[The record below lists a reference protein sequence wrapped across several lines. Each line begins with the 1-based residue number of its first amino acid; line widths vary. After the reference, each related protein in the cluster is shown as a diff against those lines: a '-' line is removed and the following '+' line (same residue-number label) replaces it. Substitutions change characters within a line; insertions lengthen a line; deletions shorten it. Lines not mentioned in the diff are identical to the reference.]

1 MNPETRTGTGR
12 LLVVDDEEPQMRAL
26 CETLSAEGF
35 ITAGFSAPQAAL
47 AELERSSYDL
57 MLTDLMMP
65 GMDGISL
72 LAAARRIDP
81 ELVGIMM
88 TGHGSIDSA
97 VRAMQA
103 GALDY
108 IQKPF
113 RLKVILPVLR
123 RGMEIRRLRL
133 ENSELRAAQATIQR
147 LNEELEERVRARTRE
162 LEIANQELALANQDL
177 ESFSFSVSHD
187 LRAPLR
193 TIRELSRV
201 FLEDF
206 GNVVPEEG
214 RALLTR
220 VEEGGARMSRLIED
234 LLAFSRFSRQPLEK
248 RPVVL
253 GDLARRLARDLR
265 PKEGAVEVVIGDLP
279 DCHGDASLLEQV
291 LSNLLSNAFK
301 FSRKTAAPRV
311 EVGSLREGNETVYFV
326 RDNGAGFDMRRAD
339 KLFGVFQRLHPA
351 SEFEGTGVGLSIV
364 QRIVQ
369 RHGGRIWAES
379 APGRGA
385 TFYFTLERTAAA
397 SDGAAE
403 SSRSA

>member
-1 MNPETRTGTGR
+1 MIPEAQTRTGR

-26 CETLSAEGF
+26 CDTLSAEGF
-35 ITAGFSAPQAAL
+35 ITAGFSSPQAAL

-57 MLTDLMMP
+57 LLTDLMMP
-65 GMDGISL
+65 GMDGIAL

-88 TGHGSIDSA
+88 TGHGTIDTA

-123 RGMEIRRLRL
+123 RGIEIRRLRT
-133 ENSELRAAQATIQR
+133 ENSELRLAQATIQR
-147 LNEELEERVRARTRE
+147 LNEELEQRVRERTRE
-162 LEIANQELALANQDL
+162 LEVANQELALANQDL

-193 TIRELSRV
+193 NIREFSKI

-206 GNVVPEEG
+206 GQEVPEEG

-234 LLAFSRFSRQPLEK
+234 LLTFSRFSRQPLDK
-248 RPVVL
+248 KPVVL
-253 GDLARRLARDLR
+253 GDLVRRLVAELR
-265 PKEGAVEVVIGDLP
+265 PQESAVEVRIGEVP

-291 LSNLLSNAFK
+291 LANLLSNAFK
-301 FSRKTAAPRV
+301 FSRKTPAPRV
-311 EVGSLREGNETVYFV
+311 EIGSLKQGTENVYFV
-326 RDNGAGFDMRRAD
+326 RDNGAGFDMRTAE

-351 SEFEGTGVGLSIV
+351 SQFEGTGVGLSIV

-369 RHGGRIWAES
+369 RHGGRIWADS

-385 TFYFTLERTAAA
+385 TFYFTLSAAP
-397 SDGAAE
+397 
-403 SSRSA
+403 